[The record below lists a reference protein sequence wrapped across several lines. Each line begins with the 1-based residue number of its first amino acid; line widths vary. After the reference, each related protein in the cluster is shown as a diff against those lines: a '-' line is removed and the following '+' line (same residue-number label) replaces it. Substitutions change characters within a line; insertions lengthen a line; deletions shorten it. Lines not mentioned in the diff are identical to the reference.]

1 MQDLETGLNRDGRLL
16 RSEGHSSRTP
26 SRLGA
31 LALLVVFV
39 GISVSVAVMLG
50 SEQRQP
56 ASLETAKKGSLERG
70 DPALEGQTAGHRNT
84 MNTMADPDPIV
95 EIVEET
101 EAWPLYP
108 GEEEDFPGW
117 EVKLREA
124 QKQTH
129 GKQKDANPTHSQTSV
144 PPQYPAFDPDD
155 SASGRESISGRVL
168 DEVGRAVPG
177 TAVTARLSRR
187 YDLDL
192 SVGGEFD
199 QQETQADEEGH
210 YAFRGL
216 EEGEYEVRTAESRGY
231 AEASIVTRTGV
242 SSADLIV
249 ISQRRVWVYGAVENS
264 RGEPLA
270 RVRVASLGQ
279 PPDEG
284 TTDTDENG
292 SYGLSL
298 IVKGRNV
305 PTRVHYYQEGYR
317 LRSVSFTGAQF
328 SREEDSLVVN
338 VTLRPVAYSAVEG
351 EITNESGSP
360 VAGQVVMLS
369 SNGAR
374 RYYGLSDAQGRFLI
388 KDVEPAEGF
397 QVSVH
402 PNQPYQDYSAGPIRL
417 KPGTRLG
424 VSIVLESLNQ
434 GVLSG
439 QVRDVSGQPIPRY
452 MLVARSMNAF
462 DRPFLVLSD
471 EQGYFQA
478 EGVPYGPFRVET
490 STSPTFILTGNL
502 TEATAEAG
510 FDLVL
515 DLGAHRIEGRVVDP
529 RGSIVPSAPVRLYW
543 SHSSAGV
550 SSQSVR
556 GTLTDASGHF
566 RFAGVGPGAH
576 ALQVNAPGFQPSDL
590 DYHAGEDP
598 SVLTVR
604 LEQAPEI

>member
-1 MQDLETGLNRDGRLL
+1 
-16 RSEGHSSRTP
+16 
-26 SRLGA
+26 
-31 LALLVVFV
+31 
-39 GISVSVAVMLG
+39 
-50 SEQRQP
+50 
-56 ASLETAKKGSLERG
+56 
-70 DPALEGQTAGHRNT
+70 

-338 VTLRPVAYSAVEG
+338 VNDWLDAVLAGNEPPKPPKPELPAWAKPEG
-351 EITNESGSP
+351 LAPDAEHPGETMAGDQFLGSP
-360 VAGQVVMLS
+360 DAPLTVVEFSDFQCGACKRHALETQPVVMEKFVDPGKIRWVFKHRPLGQHAWAALAAVAAECAAEQNQFWPMHHLLFEKQEQWATAQAEQALPAIADELRLDRDRFVACF
-369 SNGAR
+369 NGRKA
-374 RYYGLSDAQGRFLI
+374 
-388 KDVEPAEGF
+388 
-397 QVSVH
+397 
-402 PNQPYQDYSAGPIRL
+402 
-417 KPGTRLG
+417 
-424 VSIVLESLNQ
+424 LER
-434 GVLSG
+434 V
-439 QVRDVSGQPIPRY
+439 VRDLY
-452 MLVARSMNAF
+452 
-462 DRPFLVLSD
+462 D
-471 EQGYFQA
+471 A
-478 EGVPYGPFRVET
+478 ERVT
-490 STSPTFILTGNL
+490 RATPTFIAVYGGQGMVVQGVRKPDQFVSILEKVLQN
-502 TEATAEAG
+502 AVSAEKDAVAAR
-510 FDLVL
+510 D
-515 DLGAHRIEGRVVDP
+515 
-529 RGSIVPSAPVRLYW
+529 AP
-543 SHSSAGV
+543 
-550 SSQSVR
+550 
-556 GTLTDASGHF
+556 
-566 RFAGVGPGAH
+566 
-576 ALQVNAPGFQPSDL
+576 
-590 DYHAGEDP
+590 
-598 SVLTVR
+598 
-604 LEQAPEI
+604 